1 MTNIMEYRT
10 YFLLLS
16 LLIFGFISCDRPSC
30 ESMNPILN
38 QYEYDA
44 KEYKDELVQLINKS
58 GQDRLTFWL
67 KNYYERSG
75 NEYIIVHIQGDSICA
90 TAEILVKD
98 WDKIDGIKKSY
109 GKGYRGA
116 QLVGLQF
123 EIQQNPQSTEFVYLG
138 IDSIRD

>member
-1 MTNIMEYRT
+1 
-10 YFLLLS
+10 
-16 LLIFGFISCDRPSC
+16 
-30 ESMNPILN
+30 MNPILN